1 MSGPTTSKIFP
12 WREALG
18 LPHTTSFFPGASVVK
33 NLPAVW
39 ELQETRVR
47 SLGWEDPLEEGMA
60 THSRIPWTEE
70 PGRLQSIESQRVRH
84 DWSDLAWMH
93 LYVSVCVSVW
103 YVYTCIHTHTCT
115 HVVKPFI
122 STIRLTYPS
131 PHIVNFRHTWNFNS
145 SHGAIYWILT
155 VNPPL
160 TTESLYALINFS
172 PISAILQ
179 PLAITILLSV
189 SEFKFIF
196 FKFFT

>member
-1 MSGPTTSKIFP
+1 METKELLCI
-12 WREALG
+12 
-18 LPHTTSFFPGASVVK
+18 FFPALSRCSWQMYISYIHSHIYTHTYVCVYIYIC
-33 NLPAVW
+33 VIYMYVYTW
-39 ELQETRVR
+39 VQ

-145 SHGAIYWILT
+145 SHGAIY
-155 VNPPL
+155 
-160 TTESLYALINFS
+160 
-172 PISAILQ
+172 
-179 PLAITILLSV
+179 
-189 SEFKFIF
+189 
-196 FKFFT
+196 